1 MILFIFGPTEECGN
15 LSSPTRDQNE
25 AFCVEA
31 QSLNHW
37 ATREVPKS
45 FIRYKFCRVFPRV

>member
-15 LSSPTRDQNE
+15 LSSPTRDQNK